1 MAVSQQ
7 ITRCERVEAAEL
19 FTVGFDLND
28 QPIQKPVSAMSDDEQ
43 VAALHIAKEEMD
55 RTHDAA
61 AHLLPL
67 AEIGYVPSNI
77 EMIYQVLDKLLPA
90 MEAGDRA
97 LRLAD
102 AVQAKAAH

>member
-1 MAVSQQ
+1 MAASQQ

-28 QPIQKPVSAMSDDEQ
+28 KPIQKPVSAMSDDEQ
-43 VAALHIAKEEMD
+43 VAALHIAKEEME
-55 RTHDAA
+55 RAHDAA

-67 AEIGYVPSNI
+67 AEIGYIPASE
-77 EMIYQVLDKLLPA
+77 EMIYQLLAKLLPA
-90 MEAGDRA
+90 VEAGDRA

>member
-7 ITRCERVEAAEL
+7 ITPTSGVEAAEL
-19 FTVGFDLND
+19 FTVGFDPND
-28 QPIQKPVSAMSDDEQ
+28 QPIQKPVCDMTDAEQ
-43 VAALHIAKEEMD
+43 VAALHIAKEEME
-55 RTHDAA
+55 RAHEAA

-67 AEIGYVPSNI
+67 AEIGYIPANI
-77 EMIYQVLDKLLPA
+77 EMTYQLLAKLLPTV
-90 MEAGDRA
+90 EAGDRA

>member
-1 MAVSQQ
+1 MAAHQE
-7 ITRCERVEAAEL
+7 ITPEIGVEVEL
-19 FTVGFDLND
+19 FTVGFGPND
-28 QPIQKPVSAMSDDEQ
+28 QPIQKPVSAMSDAEQ
-43 VAALHIAKEEMD
+43 CAALAIAKEEME
-55 RTHDAA
+55 RAHDAA

-67 AEIGYVPSNI
+67 AEIGYIPASE
-77 EMIYQVLDKLLPA
+77 EMIYQLLAKLLPA